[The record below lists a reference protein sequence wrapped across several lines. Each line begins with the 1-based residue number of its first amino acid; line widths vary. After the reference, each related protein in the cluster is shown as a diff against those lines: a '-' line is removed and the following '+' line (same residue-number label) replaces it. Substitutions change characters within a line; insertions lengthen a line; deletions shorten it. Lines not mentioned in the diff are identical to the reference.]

1 MRTKTG
7 LIFVL
12 AMTAALIATLPG
24 GGAFAQ
30 SYPSKPVKL
39 LVTYPPGGSS
49 DLIAR
54 IFGQKLSELWGQQV
68 IVESKPGAAGSIG
81 MEFAARQANDGY
93 TFVIG
98 NLGPVSVN
106 PLLSKVPYD
115 VERDF
120 VAVSLI
126 ATGPNILV
134 VQAGSPLKSLAD
146 VVAYARANPGTL
158 NYGTSGPGSVSHLSS
173 EMLKNLTKVTAVEVP
188 YKGGVLAVQDLLGGQ
203 IQFIFS
209 DALPVMQHIRAGK
222 LRALAATGPER
233 SPLVPD
239 LPTCVEAGVPG
250 LVATNWWGVLMP
262 AGTPR
267 PVLEK
272 FHADVV
278 KAMQDV
284 AVKKKFAD
292 LGVDAVSSS
301 AEVFAAFIKSET
313 EKYARLVR
321 EAGIKVN

>member
-1 MRTKTG
+1 MRTRTG
-7 LIFVL
+7 LIVVVAL
-12 AMTAALIATLPG
+12 TAALLA
-24 GGAFAQ
+24 GGALAQ

-39 LVTYPPGGSS
+39 IVTYPPGGSS

-68 IVESKPGAAGSIG
+68 LVESKPGAAGSIG
-81 MEFAARQANDGY
+81 MEFAARQPPDGY
-93 TFVIG
+93 SFVIG

-106 PLLSKVPYD
+106 PLLSKVPYE

-134 VQAGSPLKSLAD
+134 VQAASPLKSLAE
-146 VVAYARANPGTL
+146 VIAYARANPGKL

-173 EMLKNLTKVTAVEVP
+173 EMLKNLAKVNAVEVP

-250 LVATNWWGVLMP
+250 LVATNWWGVMMP
-262 AGTPR
+262 AGTPK
-267 PVLEK
+267 PIVEK

-278 KAMQDV
+278 RSMQD
-284 AVKKKFAD
+284 ADVKRKFAD
-292 LGVDAVSSS
+292 LGVDAVSSTPEQFS
-301 AEVFAAFIKSET
+301 AFIKSET